1 MKKYILLVIITILV
15 IPLLIYFYDLK
26 EDIQNKELV
35 AKNVYIEYPYFNI
48 KPIDDYIN
56 NYLDINISGT
66 DSKIFMDYDYSK
78 NNDLIDLYLY
88 TYKEKDNTLKKIIN
102 NIEINTSTKDIV
114 EDKIVKNIAS
124 SEEYD
129 IYTNKKINR
138 NKPMIALTF
147 DDGPNANTTK
157 ILEIL
162 KKYNAKATFFILGT
176 NIEGNENT
184 IKRMQELD
192 MEIASHM
199 YSHKLITKLTDK
211 EILAEIKKTD
221 KLIYGLTNKYP
232 SLIRPSYGTSN
243 RKIKRLIDRPIIL
256 WDIDTLD
263 WKYHNSKRISSK
275 VINKVHDGDIVLMHD
290 IYTATANSL
299 EITIPK
305 LQKKGYQLVTVS
317 ELFYY
322 KNKELKPSVAYG
334 SAK

>member
-1 MKKYILLVIITILV
+1 MKKHILLVIVTILI

-26 EDIQNKELV
+26 EDIQNKELK

-56 NYLDINISGT
+56 NYLDINMST
-66 DSKIFMDYDYSK
+66 TNAKIFMDYDYSRD
-78 NNDLIDLYLY
+78 NDLIDLYLY
-88 TYKEKDNTLKKIIN
+88 TYKEQNNTLKKTIN
-102 NIEINTSTKDIV
+102 NLEINTNTKDIV
-114 EDKIVKNIAS
+114 ENKIIKNIES
-124 SEEYD
+124 NEEYD
-129 IYTNKKINR
+129 VYTNKKINK
-138 NKPMIALTF
+138 NKPMVALTF

-157 ILEIL
+157 VLEIL

-176 NIEGNENT
+176 NIKGNENT
-184 IKRMQELD
+184 IKNMQELN

-199 YSHKLITKLTDK
+199 YSHKLITKLSDK

-221 KLIYGLTNKYP
+221 KLIYNITNKYP

-243 RKIKRLIDRPIIL
+243 KKIKRLLDRPIIL

-263 WKYHNSKRISSK
+263 WKHHNSKRISTK
-275 VINKVHDGDIVLMHD
+275 ILNKVDDGDIILMHD

>member
-1 MKKYILLVIITILV
+1 
-15 IPLLIYFYDLK
+15 
-26 EDIQNKELV
+26 
-35 AKNVYIEYPYFNI
+35 
-48 KPIDDYIN
+48 
-56 NYLDINISGT
+56 
-66 DSKIFMDYDYSK
+66 
-78 NNDLIDLYLY
+78 
-88 TYKEKDNTLKKIIN
+88 
-102 NIEINTSTKDIV
+102 
-114 EDKIVKNIAS
+114 
-124 SEEYD
+124 
-129 IYTNKKINR
+129 
-138 NKPMIALTF
+138 MIALTF

-157 ILEIL
+157 ILELL

-184 IKRMQELD
+184 IKRMQELN

>member
-1 MKKYILLVIITILV
+1 
-15 IPLLIYFYDLK
+15 
-26 EDIQNKELV
+26 
-35 AKNVYIEYPYFNI
+35 
-48 KPIDDYIN
+48 
-56 NYLDINISGT
+56 
-66 DSKIFMDYDYSK
+66 MDYDYSK

-157 ILEIL
+157 ILELL

-232 SLIRPSYGTSN
+232 GL
-243 RKIKRLIDRPIIL
+243 L
-256 WDIDTLD
+256 
-263 WKYHNSKRISSK
+263 
-275 VINKVHDGDIVLMHD
+275 
-290 IYTATANSL
+290 
-299 EITIPK
+299 
-305 LQKKGYQLVTVS
+305 
-317 ELFYY
+317 
-322 KNKELKPSVAYG
+322 
-334 SAK
+334 

>member
-1 MKKYILLVIITILV
+1 MKKYILLVVITILV

-157 ILEIL
+157 ILELL

-211 EILAEIKKTD
+211 EILAD
-221 KLIYGLTNKYP
+221 CFN
-232 SLIRPSYGTSN
+232 
-243 RKIKRLIDRPIIL
+243 
-256 WDIDTLD
+256 
-263 WKYHNSKRISSK
+263 
-275 VINKVHDGDIVLMHD
+275 
-290 IYTATANSL
+290 A
-299 EITIPK
+299 
-305 LQKKGYQLVTVS
+305 
-317 ELFYY
+317 
-322 KNKELKPSVAYG
+322 
-334 SAK
+334 